1 MSALDVSAG
10 ATLPFTARASESLGR
25 PALPA
30 DGSAPAD
37 FSDLI
42 AKMRPDAAT
51 TPSAPTA
58 TTAERWSAWQEQLLQ
73 QGIDA
78 PPVDGEGDLV
88 AGGLVRDPVGDP
100 LAADTPKP
108 DQSTGDAV
116 AVPAG
121 ADALALA
128 ALTLPVEANAEP
140 SATPAPAP
148 RQLAAGPM
156 ELASDPGTEPSA
168 PDEML
173 ATETNAQVH
182 WRRLAVLGQE
192 THLAPVR
199 QPQLGPSVSDLATL
213 DAAPT
218 KAQADTSADVVAGR
232 QLSSP
237 VLETSAASARQPLP
251 RQAASVPMPVGSAS
265 DDLAPEVPT
274 GEGLETDAPETGAVG
289 KEGVEQPRSARAAS
303 SASDQPA
310 AEGERQSERGEV
322 KPRRQDAAAVRDV
335 ADAVSRDI
343 PRSAAATPPMQQVAG
358 RIVATAVSLQKEPA
372 RADMSPIHASSA
384 PVVKVLHLQLQPDD
398 LGTITIRMSLKGDA
412 LDIRLEASRSETAG
426 MLQRDQ
432 DALAKLI
439 GAAGYRIE
447 GMLVSSSGSDS
458 AQFADGRQSGF
469 SQSSM
474 SGQSGSSQSDA
485 RSSGGREGAPQD
497 SRQFRGAQNGD
508 GEKGGAARNPGGGIY
523 V

>member
-25 PALPA
+25 PAPPA
-30 DGSAPAD
+30 DGSAPPN

-42 AKMRPDAAT
+42 AKMGPDAAT
-51 TPSAPTA
+51 MPSAPTA
-58 TTAERWSAWQEQLLQ
+58 TTAERWSAWREQLLQ

-88 AGGLVRDPVGDP
+88 AGGLVRDAMGDP
-100 LAADTPKP
+100 FAADTQKP
-108 DQSTGDAV
+108 DQSTGDAA

-121 ADALALA
+121 VDALALA
-128 ALTLPVEANAEP
+128 ALALPVEANAGP
-140 SATPAPAP
+140 SATPAP
-148 RQLAAGPM
+148 RQLAASPM
-156 ELASDPGTEPSA
+156 ELASDPGSEPSA
-168 PDEML
+168 PDEMF
-173 ATETNAQVH
+173 ATETDAQVH

-199 QPQLGPSVSDLATL
+199 QTQLGPGVPDLATL

-218 KAQADTSADVVAGR
+218 KAQADTSADVAAGR

-251 RQAASVPMPVGSAS
+251 RQAASVPMLRDSAPA
-265 DDLAPEVPT
+265 DLAPQVSA
-274 GEGLETDAPETGAVG
+274 GEGVETDAPGTGGIG
-289 KEGVEQPRSARAAS
+289 KEGIEQPRSAGAAS
-303 SASDQPA
+303 ASSDQPA
-310 AEGERQSERGEV
+310 AESERQPERGEV
-322 KPRRQDAAAVRDV
+322 KPRRQDAAAVGDA
-335 ADAVSRDI
+335 ADAVSKDI
-343 PRSAAATPPMQQVAG
+343 PRSAAATSPMQQVAG
-358 RIVATAVSLQKEPA
+358 RIVATAVSLQNEPA
-372 RADMSPIHASSA
+372 RADVSPIHTAPA

-412 LDIRLEASRSETAG
+412 LEIRLEASRSETAG

-485 RSSGGREGAPQD
+485 RSSGGREGAPQE

-508 GEKGGAARNPGGGIY
+508 GEKGGAARNAGGGIY

>member
-1 MSALDVSAG
+1 
-10 ATLPFTARASESLGR
+10 
-25 PALPA
+25 
-30 DGSAPAD
+30 
-37 FSDLI
+37 
-42 AKMRPDAAT
+42 
-51 TPSAPTA
+51 
-58 TTAERWSAWQEQLLQ
+58 
-73 QGIDA
+73 
-78 PPVDGEGDLV
+78 
-88 AGGLVRDPVGDP
+88 
-100 LAADTPKP
+100 
-108 DQSTGDAV
+108 
-116 AVPAG
+116 
-121 ADALALA
+121 
-128 ALTLPVEANAEP
+128 
-140 SATPAPAP
+140 
-148 RQLAAGPM
+148 
-156 ELASDPGTEPSA
+156 
-168 PDEML
+168 
-173 ATETNAQVH
+173 
-182 WRRLAVLGQE
+182 
-192 THLAPVR
+192 
-199 QPQLGPSVSDLATL
+199 
-213 DAAPT
+213 
-218 KAQADTSADVVAGR
+218 
-232 QLSSP
+232 
-237 VLETSAASARQPLP
+237 
-251 RQAASVPMPVGSAS
+251 
-265 DDLAPEVPT
+265 
-274 GEGLETDAPETGAVG
+274 
-289 KEGVEQPRSARAAS
+289 
-303 SASDQPA
+303 
-310 AEGERQSERGEV
+310 
-322 KPRRQDAAAVRDV
+322 
-335 ADAVSRDI
+335 
-343 PRSAAATPPMQQVAG
+343 MQQVAG